1 MVSTVC
7 ACAKLPAVARARK
20 RIVNRLGVLNRPGV
34 FATPVPRL
42 RGRKQERFVPALPE
56 VPGVGG
62 LRTPDFVTEH
72 TEGP

>member
-1 MVSTVC
+1 MFGGGC
-7 ACAKLPAVARARK
+7 CYPARACAKRGK
-20 RIVNRLGVLNRPGV
+20 VNRLGVLNRPGV

-62 LRTPDFVTEH
+62 LRTPDFMTEH

>member
-1 MVSTVC
+1 M
-7 ACAKLPAVARARK
+7 RAPQGEL
-20 RIVNRLGVLNRPGV
+20 IVNRLGVLNRPGV

-62 LRTPDFVTEH
+62 LRTPDLLYDRGTVREQN
-72 TEGP
+72 PNL